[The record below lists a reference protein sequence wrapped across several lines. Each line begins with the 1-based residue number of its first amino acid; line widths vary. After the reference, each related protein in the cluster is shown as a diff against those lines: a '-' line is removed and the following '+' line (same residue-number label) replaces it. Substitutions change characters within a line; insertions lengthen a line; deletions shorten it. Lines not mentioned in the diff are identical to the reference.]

1 MNSRARGVRG
11 NFKKGL
17 SSSQCTQGQW
27 QRNRV
32 SRVSFQ
38 PSEERTANCSSDLAM
53 IRTTSKE
60 NDTRW
65 EANAPRESLIPVT
78 KTTAAQTSYSAPAS
92 LCVLLHPNTQR

>member
-32 SRVSFQ
+32 SRASFQ

-53 IRTTSKE
+53 IRTTFKSE
-60 NDTRW
+60 
-65 EANAPRESLIPVT
+65 
-78 KTTAAQTSYSAPAS
+78 
-92 LCVLLHPNTQR
+92 